1 MGSSDPLETETK
13 TINDSE
19 EYFILTVEAWPE
31 QMQIRRLVFVRA
43 DFGAYVA
50 AIYALRYLE
59 KMS

>member
-1 MGSSDPLETETK
+1 METETK

-19 EYFILTVEAWPE
+19 EYFVLTVEAWPE